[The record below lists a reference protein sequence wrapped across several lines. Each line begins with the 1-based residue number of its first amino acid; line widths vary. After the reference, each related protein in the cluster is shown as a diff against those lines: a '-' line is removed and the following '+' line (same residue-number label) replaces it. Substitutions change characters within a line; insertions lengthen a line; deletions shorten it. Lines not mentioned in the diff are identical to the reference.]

1 MTTDAGTTKVVD
13 INSEQAFTPD
23 PLYKLMGIFEDSDA
37 GVAAAEDLKANGFA
51 AEDIELFCGVPGA
64 ETYDFTGEEHGLAAQ
79 FLRKF
84 RNITYDRII
93 MERYQ
98 AALQDGHCVMTVHI
112 HKTPRRD
119 EAADIMH
126 RYGAVQVDHFGL
138 GLTKAF
144 PDHPETSETKY
155 DPDETF

>member
-1 MTTDAGTTKVVD
+1 MSTNSGTSKVVD

-23 PLYKLMGIFEDSDA
+23 PLYKLMGIFEDSAA
-37 GVAAAEDLKANGFA
+37 GVAAAEDLKQNGFDA
-51 AEDIELFCGVPGA
+51 NDIEMFCGVPGA
-64 ETYDFTGEEHGLAAQ
+64 QTFDFTGESHGLVATL
-79 FLRKF
+79 LRKF

-93 MERYQ
+93 MERYEQ
-98 AALQDGHCVMTVHI
+98 ALHDGHCVMMVHI

-138 GLTKAF
+138 GMTKAF
-144 PDHPETSETKY
+144 PDHPQENETKY